1 MIFTYENKGLEKHA
15 KLVTAP
21 CFVHRV
27 DAKATVFREGTP
39 FSLSSVHNGAGAA
52 IKTKRKMSILI

>member
-1 MIFTYENKGLEKHA
+1 MRIYGRAAPTVSVVKDNFHERKQGLEKHA

-27 DAKATVFREGTP
+27 DAKATVFT
-39 FSLSSVHNGAGAA
+39 
-52 IKTKRKMSILI
+52 